1 MIRKL
6 GSYSV
11 HNRARDFR
19 RALQFKSLDWVAK
32 GLIWF
37 NVHVLEPDSDSHRVA

>member
-19 RALQFKSLDWVAK
+19 RALQFKSLDWVANF
-32 GLIWF
+32 LRF